1 MNKEEKKALL
11 SLPEYEFLKT
21 DPNLRQGVCLLG
33 LAGSHAYGTNVPTSD
48 IDIRGIAQMG
58 SNPTKIPLC
67 YKQSPEHQ
75 YH

>member
-48 IDIRGIAQMG
+48 IDVRGIAY
-58 SNPTKIPLC
+58 NTKESLLGLTPF
-67 YKQSPEHQ
+67 E
-75 YH
+75 